1 MTISYRL
8 ASTTLAAALLTLLA
22 CLSPAALAA
31 GASEPAPDFELPLRG
46 GGSVKLS
53 ALRGQV
59 VMINFWASWCAPCR
73 QEFPI
78 LDEMYR
84 KYQPMGFTL
93 VGVNVE
99 SETGDAERFLASM
112 PVSFPVA
119 FDSEN
124 SVSGQYGVSAMPTTL
139 LVDRKGNVRWLHRA
153 YKPGDENE
161 YLDQVRRLL
170 RE

>member
-22 CLSPAALAA
+22 CLSPPALAA

>member
-8 ASTTLAAALLTLLA
+8 AATTLAAALLTLLA
-22 CLSPAALAA
+22 GLSPPALAA